1 VKLDS
6 RKIFLRIFLFVLF
19 SFLIWFTLLQ
29 ADDNT
34 LYLDT
39 YQTYEFMKGIDNDTI
54 LVTGGIFRQG
64 AANLIADTTFWLK
77 RKSIIL
83 IGDVVI
89 WDTLYGI
96 TGDKVVYNLNS
107 KTADVFGDSVTI
119 TSKKDSILAVG
130 TNAWYSR
137 DSAIVRMHDRPT
149 VFLNYPD
156 SSNQIRVD
164 ADRIAINADDKISYA
179 DGKVVIDRA
188 DIKSWSERAIMYIDG
203 DNLILLDNP
212 IARRRDSEIR
222 GDTIIISGENSLLKK
237 IDVYGNAE
245 GDFKEPKS
253 NDTTLYD
260 LSELKASEIK
270 FNFIDGA
277 LDNVIAIDQAYSFYS
292 PGSRD
297 SSETEKNIVSGDT
310 IKLFMKDEN
319 LHIIEVL
326 VGAEGKYLSKSYHYE
341 DSLTTFLEDTV
352 QYTSEYINYS
362 IDDSTIRL
370 EGKAL
375 VENKSVSLSA
385 HKINYITSSE
395 VVTAFS
401 DSLDVDSSMIY
412 VPVVLK
418 DGSEEIFGSYLEYS
432 MDTEKGLIRRSKSE
446 YSDAYYRGGEL
457 FRTEEDVFFVDD
469 GRYTSCDLDEPHFH
483 FRFKKMKMI
492 RNDKFIVRP
501 VVFYIEKLPLFIFPF
516 YISPVEKERHS
527 GFLSFKYGN
536 FERGNRRLTNV
547 GYYWAASEYWDI
559 MGAADYYEDFGFTY
573 RSVLRYNQR
582 YKLSGTVS
590 GSYANE
596 SRYVGFNEMKTKRW
610 RLSFNHSQTISP
622 TFSIRANGNFLSD
635 KSYYTDYSTNL
646 EDRLNRSIR
655 SQVSM
660 SKRWSSAS
668 LSAQVIHTVN
678 LDKETRS
685 DNLPTASLSFPS
697 KPIFGSPTKDEMGR
711 TDRKWYHN
719 FYYKYGVGLNN
730 YSYRSTDTTGFRSRK
745 KYITMNHN
753 SSLSASFAILTHLK
767 INPSF
772 RYQETWYKIFETDQS
787 QQAGIDA
794 SESYRRYSYSG
805 AISAST
811 NLYGTLNTNILG
823 LLGLRH
829 VLTPRISYSQ
839 APEITRHDDIKKY
852 TGVGSGGGKQRMMSM
867 SMGQLFQ
874 VKVKSGDNSR
884 KIDLFS
890 VNSSVSYNFESKGKK
905 FSYLSTNAH
914 TSLLKNISLSASMVH
929 DLYEPNTE
937 ELRWWSPYLLNFT
950 VSTRFHTSG
959 FLEKSESSDNKD
971 GLPSPLAGLRSGE
984 SGTKQKWDLSV
995 SHHYSESGRER
1006 SFTKRHTINFTSR
1019 INLSSSIELN
1029 YSQSY
1034 DIVRDV
1040 TVSRRIEIRKN
1051 LHCWRGNFS
1060 WNINGSNK
1068 GYSFMIYV
1076 IAMPDI
1082 KFEKT
1087 MSNIRDAFF

>member
-1 VKLDS
+1 VKSDS
-6 RKIFLRIFLFVLF
+6 RKIFLRVFLPVLCIFF
-19 SFLIWFTLLQ
+19 IWYGLLQ

-54 LVTGGIFRQG
+54 LVTGAIFRQG
-64 AANLIADTTFWLK
+64 ATYLVADTTFWLK
-77 RKSIIL
+77 RKSVVL

-89 WDTLYGI
+89 WDTLYSI
-96 TGDKVVYNLNS
+96 KGDKVVYNLKS
-107 KTADVFGDSVTI
+107 KAADVFGDSVSI

-130 TNAWYSR
+130 SNAWYSR
-137 DSAIVRMHDRPT
+137 DSAIVRMHNRPT

-156 SSNQIRVD
+156 SNNQIRVD

-179 DGKVVIDRA
+179 DGQVVIDRS
-188 DIKSWSERAIMYIDG
+188 DIKSWSERAIMYIDD

-212 IARRRDSEIR
+212 IARRRDSEIK
-222 GDTIIISGENSLLKK
+222 GDTIIISGESSLLKK
-237 IDVYGNAE
+237 IDVYGSAE

-260 LSELKASEIK
+260 ISVLKASEMK

-277 LDNVIAIDQAYSFYS
+277 LDNVIAADQAYSFYN
-292 PGSRD
+292 PGTRD
-297 SSETEKNIVSGDT
+297 SSEIVKNIVSGDT
-310 IKLFMKDEN
+310 IKLFMKDES
-319 LHIIEVL
+319 LHDIEVIN
-326 VGAEGKYLSKSYHYE
+326 GAEGEYLSGSYHYE
-341 DSLTTFLEDTV
+341 DTLNMFSEDTV
-352 QYTSEYINYS
+352 QYASEFISYS

-385 HKINYITSSE
+385 HRINYITSSE
-395 VVTAFS
+395 IVTAFS
-401 DSLDVDSSMIY
+401 DSLDVDSSTTFI
-412 VPVVLK
+412 PVVLK
-418 DGSEEIFGSYLEYS
+418 DGSEQIYGSYLEYS
-432 MDTEKGLIRRSKSE
+432 MDTEKGLIRHSKSE
-446 YSDAYYRGGEL
+446 YSDSYYRGGEL
-457 FRTEEDVFFVDD
+457 FRTDEDVYFVDD
-469 GRYTSCDLDEPHFH
+469 GTYTSCDQDEPHFH
-483 FRFKKMKMI
+483 FWAKNMKMI
-492 RNDKFIVRP
+492 RNDKFIVKP

-516 YISPVEKERHS
+516 YISPVEKKRHS

-559 MGAADYYEDFGFTY
+559 VGAVDYYEDNGFTY
-573 RSVLRYNQR
+573 RSTLRYNQR
-582 YKLSGTVS
+582 YKLSGSVS

-596 SRYVGFNEMKTKRW
+596 SRYVGYNEMKTKRW
-610 RLSFNHSQTISP
+610 QLGFNHSQTISP
-622 TFSIRANGNFLSD
+622 TFSVRASGNFLSD

-646 EDRLNRSIR
+646 QDRLNRSIR

-660 SKRWSSAS
+660 SKRWSGAS
-668 LSAQVIHTVN
+668 LSTQLIHTVN

-697 KPIFGSPTKDEMGR
+697 KPIFGSPTKDETGR
-711 TDRKWYHN
+711 ADRKWYHN
-719 FYYKYGVGLNN
+719 FYYKYGVGMNN
-730 YSYRSTDTTGFRSRK
+730 YSYRSTDTSGFRSRK
-745 KYITMNHN
+745 KYLTVNHN
-753 SSLSASFAILTHLK
+753 SSLSASFSLLTHLK

-787 QQAGIDA
+787 QQAEIDA
-794 SESYRRYSYSG
+794 SETYRRYAYSG

-811 NLYGTLNTNILG
+811 NLYGTINTNMLG

-829 VLTPRISYSQ
+829 VLTPRIGYSQ
-839 APEITRHDDIKKY
+839 SPEITRHDDIKKY
-852 TGVGSGGGKQRMMSM
+852 TGVGGGGGKQRMMSM
-867 SMGQLFQ
+867 SLGQLFQ

-890 VNSSVSYNFESKGKK
+890 ISSSVSYNFESEGKK

-914 TSLLKNISLSASMVH
+914 TSLLKNISLSVSMVH
-929 DLYEPNTE
+929 DLYKPKTE
-937 ELRWWSPYLLNFT
+937 ELSWLSPYLINFS

-959 FLEKSESSDNKD
+959 FLEKGEGFDNED
-971 GLPSPLAGLRSGE
+971 GLPPPLAELRSGE
-984 SGTKQKWDLSV
+984 SGKKQKWDLSV
-995 SHHYSESGRER
+995 SHHYSESGREK
-1006 SFTKRHTINFTSR
+1006 SFTKRHTINFTGR

-1029 YSQSY
+1029 YSQNY

-1040 TVSRRIEIRKN
+1040 TVSRRIEIKKE

-1060 WNINGSNK
+1060 WNIDGSNK
-1068 GYSFMIYV
+1068 GYSFMVYI